1 MLHATGYMLQGTCYR
16 VHDTGYM
23 IHEDDTWRWSWW
35 FIYNRSC
42 LSVWHQNAYFPYS
55 KVFVVS
61 PVCRH
66 FPYSRYLVI
75 SPVYRHFP
83 YLKVSRNSKTTKSLQ
98 IMTFQGILL
107 FLLFLD
113 TFCIQDIWS
122 FLLFID
128 TFRILK
134 CLETIKRQNPLK

>member
-1 MLHATGYMLQGTCYR
+1 MGL
-16 VHDTGYM
+16 
-23 IHEDDTWRWSWW
+23 EE
-35 FIYNRSC
+35 
-42 LSVWHQNAYFPYS
+42 NAYFPYS

-61 PVCRH
+61 PVYRH

-107 FLLFLD
+107 FLLFLLNRG
-113 TFCIQDIWS
+113 S
-122 FLLFID
+122 V
-128 TFRILK
+128 
-134 CLETIKRQNPLK
+134 

>member
-1 MLHATGYMLQGTCYR
+1 MYSKDLAVSPVSRH
-16 VHDTGYM
+16 
-23 IHEDDTWRWSWW
+23 
-35 FIYNRSC
+35 
-42 LSVWHQNAYFPYS
+42 FPYS
-55 KVFVVS
+55 KNLVVS
-61 PVCRH
+61 PVYRN

-113 TFCIQDIWS
+113 TFCIQKILS
-122 FLLFID
+122 FLLFPD
-128 TFRILK
+128 TFGKGWKVSGNSGDWPTGLK
-134 CLETIKRQNPLK
+134 VGRLEG